1 MKTLKDIINQTRS
14 ALGFP
19 LVNSNNQHFKNLEN
33 NEIIEVDGKQYIKV
47 KLRFVDSMDSNST
60 QLVLQLEDEIESLQ
74 ENLEKISNINLKLE
88 KKLQDLQT
96 LNINLMRENRIE
108 ALNHEK
114 KIQKF
119 QEDLIK
125 AQEIMQ
131 AEVQKRK
138 EKNIEIQNL
147 HIEFKEKGQEK
158 YLQIQ
163 KLQNEL
169 QAMEKERK
177 IQKQNHQEKLNRLE
191 REIYSL
197 KKIVNEHRDQA
208 NKTEGSRTGL
218 LKKIAESKKE
228 MESKNNLILEKDAL
242 IKTLTNLFFE
252 KEKKIAELEEYIE
265 LVEAEQQN
273 QIQPL
278 WKNQFR

>member
-19 LVNSNNQHFKNLEN
+19 LVNSNNQHFENLED
-33 NEIIEVDGKQYIKV
+33 NEVIEVDGKQYVKV

-60 QLVLQLEDEIESLQ
+60 QLVIQLEDEIESLQ
-74 ENLEKISNINLKLE
+74 ENLEKISNINVKLE

-96 LNINLMRENRIE
+96 LNINLMSENRIE
-108 ALNHEK
+108 ALKHEK
-114 KIQKF
+114 MIHKF
-119 QEDLIK
+119 QEDLIQ
-125 AQEIMQ
+125 AQEIRD
-131 AEVQKRK
+131 AEILKRK

-147 HIEFKEKGQEK
+147 HIEFKQKGQEK

-169 QAMEKERK
+169 QTMEKERK
-177 IQKQNHQEKLNRLE
+177 IQKQHHQEKLNRLE
-191 REIYSL
+191 KEIYSL
-197 KKIVNEHRDQA
+197 KKIVKEHKDQA

-228 MESKNNLILEKDAL
+228 MESKNNLILEKEAL

-265 LVEAEQQN
+265 LVEADQQN
-273 QIQPL
+273 QVQTL
-278 WKNQFR
+278 

>member
-1 MKTLKDIINQTRS
+1 MKTLKDIINQARN

-19 LVNSNNQHFKNLEN
+19 LVNSNNPHFNNLEN
-33 NEIIEVDGKQYIKV
+33 NEVIEVDGKQYVKV

-60 QLVLQLEDEIESLQ
+60 QLVLQLEEEIESLQ

-96 LNINLMRENRIE
+96 LNINLMRENKIE
-108 ALNHEK
+108 ALSHEK
-114 KIQKF
+114 KIQSI
-119 QEDLIK
+119 QENLVK
-125 AQEIMQ
+125 AQEIMD
-131 AEVQKRK
+131 AEILKRK

-147 HIEFKEKGQEK
+147 YIEFKQKGQEK

-169 QAMEKERK
+169 QTMEKDRK

-191 REIYSL
+191 KEIYSL
-197 KKIVNEHRDQA
+197 KKIVNEHKDQA

-265 LVEAEQQN
+265 LVEAEQYN
-273 QIQPL
+273 QV
-278 WKNQFR
+278 

>member
-1 MKTLKDIINQTRS
+1 MTPKLKTFKELLNQTRN

-19 LVNSNNQHFKNLEN
+19 VETPTNPHFENLEN
-33 NEIIEVDGKQYIKV
+33 NEVIEVDGRQYVKV

-74 ENLEKISNINLKLE
+74 ENLEKISNINSKLE
-88 KKLQDLQT
+88 KKIQDMQTLTFNLTRENQIQT
-96 LNINLMRENRIE
+96 LNY
-108 ALNHEK
+108 EK
-114 KIQKF
+114 KIQKI
-119 QEDLIK
+119 QEELIK
-125 AQEIMQ
+125 AQEIRD
-131 AEVQKRK
+131 AEILKRK

-147 HIEFKEKGQEK
+147 HIEFKQKGQEK

-169 QAMEKERK
+169 QTTEKERS

-191 REIYSL
+191 KEIYSL
-197 KKIVNEHRDQA
+197 KKIANEHRDQA

-265 LVEAEQQN
+265 LVEADQQN
-273 QIQPL
+273 QVQTL
-278 WKNQFR
+278 

>member
-1 MKTLKDIINQTRS
+1 MTPKLKTLKELLNQTRN

-19 LVNSNNQHFKNLEN
+19 VETPTNPHFENLEN
-33 NEIIEVDGKQYIKV
+33 NEIIEVDGKQYVKV

-60 QLVLQLEDEIESLQ
+60 QLVIQLEDEIESLQ

-114 KIQKF
+114 MIHKF

-125 AQEIMQ
+125 AQEIRD
-131 AEVQKRK
+131 AEILKRK

-147 HIEFKEKGQEK
+147 LIEFKQKGQEK

-169 QAMEKERK
+169 QTMEKERK

-191 REIYSL
+191 KEIYSL
-197 KKIVNEHRDQA
+197 KKIVNEHKDQA

-265 LVEAEQQN
+265 LVEADQQN
-273 QIQPL
+273 QVQTL
-278 WKNQFR
+278 